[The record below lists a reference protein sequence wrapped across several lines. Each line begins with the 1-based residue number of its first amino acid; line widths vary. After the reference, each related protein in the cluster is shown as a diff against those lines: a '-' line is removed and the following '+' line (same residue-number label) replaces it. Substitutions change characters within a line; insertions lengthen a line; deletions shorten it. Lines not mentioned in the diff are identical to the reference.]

1 MDKNDEELSLKKNG
15 KIKLKNIVKPII
27 FIFLLWIVYRLC
39 SNTKDSLFSI
49 LYFVLI
55 IVNTVTI
62 SVLMDPELINER
74 AKIAENTKKGD
85 LFYALIVGRIGP
97 LLIIVISGLDA
108 RHRWTQPYSA
118 SIKVE
123 AFIIMIAALV
133 FSDWAVLTN
142 RYFSGVVRIQKERG
156 HKVITEGPYKYIRHP
171 GYFGAILSN
180 LVTPLILNSIVGII
194 PAILVMYITIVRTKK
209 EDDYLKIELDGYKDY
224 SEKTRYRLVPYIW

>member
-1 MDKNDEELSLKKNG
+1 MAKDDNELSPKQNG
-15 KIKLKNIVKPII
+15 KIKLKSIAKPIV
-27 FIFLLWIVYRLC
+27 FIFLLWIAYRLC

-55 IVNTVTI
+55 ILNTVAI
-62 SVLMDPELINER
+62 SILMDPELINER
-74 AKIAENTKKGD
+74 ANVAENIKKGD
-85 LFYALIVGRIGP
+85 LFYALMVGRIGP

-108 RHRWTQPYSA
+108 RLHWTQPYGA

-133 FSDWAVLTN
+133 FTDWAVITN

-156 HKVITEGPYKYIRHP
+156 HKVITEGPYRYIRHP
-171 GYFGAILSN
+171 GYLGAILSN

-194 PAILVMYITIVRTKK
+194 PTILVTYITILRTKK
-209 EDDYLKIELDGYKDY
+209 EDDYLKKKLDGYKEY